1 MSQSYTLRSTEEA
14 DRGQLSALL
23 QTAGWRHQHSDWFHP
38 LDLLGRMPSVL
49 AFDRQLP
56 VGWLACPPDPPEIAW
71 IRGFAVARGVNLS
84 SLWDRLWNSVADE
97 AHSMGAN
104 TSAALL
110 ISEWLEP
117 LLKGSG
123 FSQTNNV
130 IFLEWKLEN
139 HPEIHV
145 SSNLIRPLLKTD
157 LDAVAQIDK
166 KSFLPVWS
174 HSREMLGEAL
184 DHASL
189 ATVFEKDDRIVGYQL
204 STLSALGAHIAR
216 LAVDPEW
223 QGRGIGKH
231 LIADILETLSQKGVD
246 RITVNTQ
253 ADNPRSRSLY
263 QGLGFIETGQV
274 YPLFECVL

>member
-23 QTAGWRHQHSDWFHP
+23 HTAEWRHQHSDWFHP
-38 LDLLGRMPSVL
+38 LDLLGHKPSVL

-71 IRGFAVARGVNLS
+71 IRGFAVARGLDLP
-84 SLWDRLWNSVADE
+84 SLWDRLWESVAEE

-104 TSAALL
+104 SSAALL
-110 ISEWLEP
+110 ISDWLEP

-123 FSQTNNV
+123 FRQTNTV
-130 IFLEWKLEN
+130 IFLEWKLES
-139 HPEIHV
+139 HPEFRD
-145 SSNLIRPLLKTD
+145 SSAFIRPLLETD
-157 LDAVAQIDK
+157 LEAVAQVDK

-184 DHASL
+184 EHASL
-189 ATVFEKDDRIVGYQL
+189 ATIFEKDDHVVGYQL
-204 STLSALGAHIAR
+204 STLSVLGAHIAR

-223 QGRGIGKH
+223 QGKGIGK
-231 LIADILETLSQKGVD
+231 LLVADILETLSQKGID
-246 RITVNTQ
+246 HITVNTQ

-263 QGLGFIETGQV
+263 KGLGFNETGQV
-274 YPLFECVL
+274 YPLYECDL